1 VTVRVLIAD
10 DQALVRAGFRMILE
24 SQDDIEVVGEA
35 ADGYQALGLARE
47 FRPDVIL
54 MDIRMPDLDGIA
66 ATRQLTDSGTSGA
79 KVIILTTY
87 ELDEYLFD
95 ALQAGA
101 SGFLLKDVVPEEL
114 IRGVRVVADGGALLA
129 PSVTQTLIA
138 TFAAK
143 PRRTSLAANLS
154 CLTPRELEI
163 LTLVGTG
170 RTNPQIAADL
180 FISEN
185 TVKTHV
191 ARVFDKLGIHER
203 VQAVIIAYDTGLV
216 APNTVAPNR
225 GGPPGLTPFGP
236 GGGSGQRP
244 LRPR

>member
-10 DQALVRAGFRMILE
+10 DQALVRAGFRLILD
-24 SQDDIEVVGEA
+24 SQPGIEVVGEV
-35 ADGYQALGLARE
+35 ADGAAAVILAGQL
-47 FRPDVIL
+47 RPDVIL
-54 MDIRMPDLDGIA
+54 MDIRMPGLDGIA
-66 ATRQLTDSGTSGA
+66 ATRQLAESAASQS

-101 SGFLLKDVVPEEL
+101 SGFLLKDVVPEDL

-138 TFAAK
+138 TFAGQ
-143 PRRTSLAANLS
+143 PRRTPTAAVSLDT
-154 CLTPRELEI
+154 LTPREVEI

-170 RTNPQIAADL
+170 LTNAQIAASL
-180 FISEN
+180 FITEN

-216 APNTVAPNR
+216 APQT
-225 GGPPGLTPFGP
+225 PPGHP
-236 GGGSGQRP
+236 
-244 LRPR
+244 

>member
-10 DQALVRAGFRMILE
+10 DQALVRAGFRLILD
-24 SQDDIEVVGEA
+24 SQPGIEVVGEA
-35 ADGYQALGLARE
+35 ADGAAAVTLAGQLQ
-47 FRPDVIL
+47 PDVIL
-54 MDIRMPDLDGIA
+54 MDIRMPGLDGIA
-66 ATRQLTDSGTSGA
+66 ATRQLAESAASQS

-101 SGFLLKDVVPEEL
+101 SGFLLKDVVPEDL
-114 IRGVRVVADGGALLA
+114 IRGVRVVAEGGALLA

-138 TFAAK
+138 TFAGR
-143 PRRTSLAANLS
+143 PRRAPAATVSLDA
-154 CLTPRELEI
+154 LTPREVEI

-170 RTNPQIAADL
+170 RSNAQMAASL
-180 FISEN
+180 FITEN

-216 APNTVAPNR
+216 APQT
-225 GGPPGLTPFGP
+225 PPAHP
-236 GGGSGQRP
+236 
-244 LRPR
+244 

>member
-1 VTVRVLIAD
+1 MTVRVLIAD

-24 SQDDIEVVGEA
+24 SQADLEVIGEA
-35 ADGYQALGLARE
+35 ADGEGALGLARDLQ
-47 FRPDVIL
+47 PDVIL
-54 MDIRMPDLDGIA
+54 MDIRMPGLDGIA
-66 ATRQLTDSGTSGA
+66 ATRALTESQVSRA

-114 IRGVRVVADGGALLA
+114 VRGVRVVAAGGALLA

-138 TFAAK
+138 AFAGQS
-143 PRRTSLAANLS
+143 RRAQPAAVSLR
-154 CLTPRELEI
+154 CLTPREREI
-163 LTLVGTG
+163 LTLIGTG
-170 RTNPQIAADL
+170 LTNTQIAADL
-180 FISEN
+180 ISEN

-191 ARVFDKLGIHER
+191 SRVFDKLGVHER

-216 APNTVAPNR
+216 APHTRAEP
-225 GGPPGLTPFGP
+225 T
-236 GGGSGQRP
+236 
-244 LRPR
+244 

>member
-1 VTVRVLIAD
+1 MTVRVLIAD
-10 DQALVRAGFRMILE
+10 DQALVRAGFRLILD
-24 SQDDIEVVGEA
+24 SQPGIEVVGEA
-35 ADGYQALGLARE
+35 ADGAAAVILAGQL
-47 FRPDVIL
+47 RPDVIL
-54 MDIRMPDLDGIA
+54 MDIRMPGLDGIA
-66 ATRQLTDSGTSGA
+66 ATRQLAESAASQS

-101 SGFLLKDVVPEEL
+101 SGFLLKDVVPEDL

-138 TFAAK
+138 TFAGQ
-143 PRRTSLAANLS
+143 PRRTRTAAVSLDT
-154 CLTPRELEI
+154 LTPREVEI

-170 RTNPQIAADL
+170 LTNAQIAASL
-180 FISEN
+180 FITEN

-216 APNTVAPNR
+216 APQT
-225 GGPPGLTPFGP
+225 PPGHP
-236 GGGSGQRP
+236 
-244 LRPR
+244 

>member
-1 VTVRVLIAD
+1 MTVRVLIAD

-24 SQDDIEVVGEA
+24 SQADIEVIGEA
-35 ADGYQALGLARE
+35 ADGGGALDLARDLQ
-47 FRPDVIL
+47 PDVIL
-54 MDIRMPDLDGIA
+54 MDIRMPGLDGIA
-66 ATRQLTDSGTSGA
+66 ATRALTESQVSRA
-79 KVIILTTY
+79 KIIILTTY

-138 TFAAK
+138 AFAGQS
-143 PRRTSLAANLS
+143 RRAQPDAVSLR
-154 CLTPRELEI
+154 CLTPREREI
-163 LTLVGTG
+163 LTLIGTG
-170 RTNPQIAADL
+170 LTNTQIAAGL

-191 ARVFDKLGIHER
+191 SRVFDKLSVHER

-216 APNTVAPNR
+216 APQARTEP
-225 GGPPGLTPFGP
+225 T
-236 GGGSGQRP
+236 
-244 LRPR
+244 

>member
-24 SQDDIEVVGEA
+24 SQAGLEVVAEA
-35 ADGYQALGLARE
+35 AGGADAVRLARDL
-47 FRPDVIL
+47 RPDVIL
-54 MDIRMPDLDGIA
+54 MDIRMPGLDGIA
-66 ATRQLTDSGTSGA
+66 ATRQLTGSGA
-79 KVIILTTY
+79 SPAKIIILTTY

-114 IRGVRVVADGGALLA
+114 IRGVRVVAAGGALLA

-138 TFAAK
+138 AFAGT
-143 PRRTSLAANLS
+143 PRRSLAAAASLS
-154 CLTPRELEI
+154 GLTPREREI

-170 RTNPQIAADL
+170 LSNAQIATEL

-191 ARVFDKLGIHER
+191 ARVFDKLGVHER

-216 APNTVAPNR
+216 TPQSR
-225 GGPPGLTPFGP
+225 GTG
-236 GGGSGQRP
+236 
-244 LRPR
+244 

>member
-24 SQDDIEVVGEA
+24 SQADIEVIGEA
-35 ADGYQALGLARE
+35 ADGGGALDLARDLQ
-47 FRPDVIL
+47 PDVIL
-54 MDIRMPDLDGIA
+54 MDIRMPGLDGIA
-66 ATRQLTDSGTSGA
+66 ATRALTESQVSRA
-79 KVIILTTY
+79 KIIILTTY

-138 TFAAK
+138 AFAGQS
-143 PRRTSLAANLS
+143 RRAQPDAVSLR
-154 CLTPRELEI
+154 CLTPREREI
-163 LTLVGTG
+163 LTLIGTG
-170 RTNPQIAADL
+170 LTNTQIAAGL

-191 ARVFDKLGIHER
+191 SRVFDKLSVHER

-216 APNTVAPNR
+216 APQARTEP
-225 GGPPGLTPFGP
+225 T
-236 GGGSGQRP
+236 
-244 LRPR
+244 